1 MQNEYLCPKR
11 HSTIYLI
18 NTIIQLTYVKNS
30 SIVILEARF
39 SLNPARNHHSKT
51 RTHTTDQNILHNVL
65 EISFFS
71 HLFRTPSFWSTD
83 PYLVVQSTECL
94 VVLLQCGQQLLLSEN
109 GSQGLVLTFK
119 TQSNKTIPFLHCSF
133 LNNKCPYSEV
143 DWRRRIQRLNTN
155 NPGFNL
161 LICNTSMNDIPLV
174 EDWSSSLKPSGP
186 AELWKA
192 AAYSQTIGST
202 CCHWA

>member
-1 MQNEYLCPKR
+1 MNVFVQKGIQQSIS
-11 HSTIYLI
+11 STTSF
-18 NTIIQLTYVKNS
+18 NSHTSRTHQSSSWKHDSRWIQLEIITQRPEH
-30 SIVILEARF
+30 IL
-39 SLNPARNHHSKT
+39 
-51 RTHTTDQNILHNVL
+51 QNILHNVL

-71 HLFRTPSFWSTD
+71 HLFHTPSSWSTD
-83 PYLVVQSTECL
+83 SYLVVQSTECL

-119 TQSNKTIPFLHCSF
+119 AQSNKTIPFLHCSF

-192 AAYSQTIGST
+192 TAYSQTIGST
-202 CCHWA
+202 YCHWA